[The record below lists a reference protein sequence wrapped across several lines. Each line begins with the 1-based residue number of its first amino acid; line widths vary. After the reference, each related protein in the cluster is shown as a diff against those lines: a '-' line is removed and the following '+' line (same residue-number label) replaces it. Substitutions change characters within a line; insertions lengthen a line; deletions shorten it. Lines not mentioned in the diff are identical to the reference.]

1 MTVLEDRIEMA
12 DQDDELTLDDLFE
25 SLERTTPEGYKVEI
39 VEGAIFMS
47 PQRDTHWEIIA
58 DIYEQLRTKYPRQ
71 RVKSD
76 VRVDYPGHLN
86 GFASDVTLVAE
97 DAAKSSR
104 GCGATRTSS
113 SSPRSSPRGRDPT
126 TTAPRRPR
134 TPRQK
139 SPSTSSPTPTRASAT
154 STPSPRATSTPP
166 RRPSPS
172 ARTWIS
178 PTPTS
183 ASPSRPTSSPATDFT
198 PPRRPPLPR
207 AHSTSLA
214 CSHEVHAARTHG
226 TQGQPARPRH
236 HELRSADRRGRQP
249 RDHGRG
255 AGRGY

>member
-104 GCGATRTSS
+104 GLWRYQDVEFVAEVISKGTGPNDYGPKKTAYATAEV
-113 SSPRSSPRGRDPT
+113 PVYLIADPYQGKCHLYTQPKGDEYT
-126 TTAPRRPR
+126 TET
-134 TPRQK
+134 TV
-139 SPSTSSPTPTRASAT
+139 TFG
-154 STPSPRATSTPP
+154 
-166 RRPSPS
+166 
-172 ARTWIS
+172 
-178 PTPTS
+178 
-183 ASPSRPTSSPATDFT
+183 TDVDLT
-198 PPRRPPLPR
+198 HTHLGL
-207 AHSTSLA
+207 TLKT
-214 CSHEVHAARTHG
+214 HEF
-226 TQGQPARPRH
+226 
-236 HELRSADRRGRQP
+236 P
-249 RDHGRG
+249 RD
-255 AGRGY
+255 